1 MMVQKSNHTE
11 KPHPTRLLLTLDL
24 MGTFVF
30 ALEGAMA
37 AVDGDLDLLGLMVL
51 SFCTALGGGII
62 RDLLIGAIPPG
73 SIRDW
78 RLGSVAFLGGSIVFL
93 FHHFVRQIPDPLIL
107 SLDAAGLALFA
118 VSGAGKALAYD
129 VHPFIAILMG
139 GITGVGGGTVRDV
152 LLAQVPTVLR
162 ADVYATAALAGAGVM
177 VLMVRLKFP
186 KTLAAVCG
194 ATVCFALR
202 MVSLWRHWSLPHV
215 RVH

>member
-1 MMVQKSNHTE
+1 VSQKTANHAE

-30 ALEGAMA
+30 ALEGALA

-78 RLGSVAFLGGSIVFL
+78 RLGSVAFLGGGIVFL
-93 FHHFVRQIPDPLIL
+93 FHQFVRQIPDPLIL
-107 SLDAAGLALFA
+107 SLDAAG
-118 VSGAGKALAYD
+118 KALAYD
-129 VHPFIAILMG
+129 IHPFIAILMG
-139 GITGVGGGTVRDV
+139 GITGVGGGTVRDG

-162 ADVYATAALAGAGVM
+162 ADVYATAALAGAAVM
-177 VLMVRLKFP
+177 VLMVRMRTR

-194 ATVCFALR
+194 ALVCFALR
-202 MVSLWRHWSLPHV
+202 MISLWRHWSLPHV
-215 RVH
+215 QVH